1 MNGRDKRGTGPK
13 EWNGRATK
21 GSGKGKANRKGD
33 QDMGLRQR
41 NGGRQVRSEGME
53 RMNESRKQVDEAW
66 VAAWIK
72 RRGRLDRVTEVS
84 RNEMK
89 TNKGKAKDKRI
100 NIHSPA
106 TAVPISHPLSSLRP

>member
-1 MNGRDKRGTGPK
+1 MKDGTGH
-13 EWNGRATK
+13 
-21 GSGKGKANRKGD
+21 RKGD